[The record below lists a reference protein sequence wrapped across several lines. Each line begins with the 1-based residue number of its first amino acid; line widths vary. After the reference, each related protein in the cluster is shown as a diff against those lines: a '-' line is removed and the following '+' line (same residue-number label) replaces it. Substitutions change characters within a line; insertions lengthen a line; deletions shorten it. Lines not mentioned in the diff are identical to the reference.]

1 MAAQEA
7 AIRSR
12 RVVSLLELTLELE
25 PALRGAYLESIGR
38 QDPELKRQVLAHLQL
53 LGSGSSPADGDAT
66 TAETGLS
73 SLEIPQRV
81 GPYKIVREIGR
92 GGMSRVYLAERADQE
107 FERQVA
113 LKVIDQGLE
122 APIVHQRFLA
132 ERQILASFDCPQIA
146 KLFDGGTLPNGR
158 PYLLM
163 ELVDGVRADQYCAER
178 QLSLEER
185 LRLFRKIC
193 GAVSYAHQKLVV
205 HRDLKPSN
213 ILVTKD
219 GEPKLLDFGIAKLL
233 DPESFPLRLEE
244 ATRSH
249 FRPMTPSHASPE
261 QLLGEPITTSTDIYA
276 LGVLLFQ
283 LLTGAVPNP
292 QQDRLQRVLRERAGD
307 DVPPKPSDSL
317 ESVDSEKT
325 WSGHDRRRLARRLR
339 GDLDNIVAKA
349 LRPLPAD
356 RYASVA
362 ELDEDLRRYLD
373 GEPVRATRE
382 TPLYLAG
389 KFLRRYRL
397 PVAVAATV
405 LVLVTSFAVVTQRQA
420 RRIAEERDRANEI
433 RGFLTN
439 LIGSADSQSRKSGGV
454 SLNALL
460 DDNFKRV
467 KDRPLRDSQAQF
479 ELLELI
485 GNGYRSMELNR
496 KAVEAFS
503 LALQS
508 SGGKGLDRSRVL
520 QGLLLAA
527 GDSGQLAESLA
538 AADEAL
544 STMVDL
550 DMNSILETQA
560 NRIGTLETQGDFR
573 EAARSFRSAIF
584 LVERGP
590 ETVPEEILIS
600 LMRSRLTMTHNTSDE
615 SARIRETCDTLLT
628 ALNHSKNA
636 NGDQWS
642 AWAALERALS
652 LMGEFEEAISSH
664 RYIFQMTRETH
675 GYGLSRS
682 HPSELFAESLL
693 RKNRLLDAKAANA
706 TSLRSAK
713 QLLGLDPLSL
723 RARYQVAQVEVRE
736 GEILRSLGQIEE
748 STAILKAAIEILEP
762 MAQESSVIFVKST
775 LARAY
780 MLTGR
785 LEQARPL
792 VKLLLERGWRRPDWI
807 RLVAENGLLPDP
819 MPPPLNLDLSL
830 PPKTQAYIDSL
841 PHKPPPWH
849 TRTNL
854 PTIEE
859 ILAAEK
865 NLVGDRIP

>member
-1 MAAQEA
+1 MPTEA
-7 AIRSR
+7 TTAKNR
-12 RVVSLLELTLELE
+12 RALNLLELVLELE

-38 QDPELKRQVLAHLQL
+38 QDPELKQQILAL
-53 LGSGSSPADGDAT
+53 LRALGGQQEAEGDAT
-66 TAETGLS
+66 RAEARLS
-73 SLEIPQRV
+73 SSEMPQRV
-81 GPYKIVREIGR
+81 EPYKIVREIGR

-213 ILVTKD
+213 ILVTAE

-261 QLLGEPITTSTDIYA
+261 QLLGEPITTSTDVYA

-283 LLTGAVPNP
+283 LLTGALPNP
-292 QQDRLQRVLRERAGD
+292 QQDRLQRVLRERTGD
-307 DVPPKPSDSL
+307 EVPPKPSESLDSI
-317 ESVDSEKT
+317 EAEKM
-325 WSGHDRRRLARRLR
+325 WHGHDRRRLARRLR

-420 RRIAEERDRANEI
+420 HRIAEERDRANEI
-433 RGFLTN
+433 RSFLEN
-439 LIGSADSQSRKSGGV
+439 LIGSADTQIRRSGTVSLKDLLDEHFSQLKAESFQDSQSQYQLYELLGDGYTSLELEHRAVNAYLEALQNPRLNGTDRYKLLSKVASAAVTSGHLGETSSALERMIDSSPLLGDSNFTQALLNLAIAQITIGQFEPAANGFNWAWDSIDAADSRAETGLIVESLQLRLSLLLLVSTDRKQIRLATEDVLAVLSQTV
-454 SLNALL
+454 SDFSIWETINRSFAHWGDPENALA
-460 DDNFKRV
+460 
-467 KDRPLRDSQAQF
+467 S
-479 ELLELI
+479 
-485 GNGYRSMELNR
+485 YR
-496 KAVEAFS
+496 FS
-503 LALQS
+503 LALTNEAHDYGVQRIRFFEQFS
-508 SGGKGLDRSRVL
+508 ESLF
-520 QGLLLAA
+520 QA
-527 GDSGQLAESLA
+527 GRTAESRRASSLA
-538 AADEAL
+538 
-544 STMVDL
+544 
-550 DMNSILETQA
+550 
-560 NRIGTLETQGDFR
+560 
-573 EAARSFRSAIF
+573 
-584 LVERGP
+584 LV
-590 ETVPEEILIS
+590 
-600 LMRSRLTMTHNTSDE
+600 
-615 SARIRETCDTLLT
+615 SARKLV
-628 ALNHSKNA
+628 
-636 NGDQWS
+636 
-642 AWAALERALS
+642 
-652 LMGEFEEAISSH
+652 
-664 RYIFQMTRETH
+664 
-675 GYGLSRS
+675 
-682 HPSELFAESLL
+682 
-693 RKNRLLDAKAANA
+693 LLDPQ
-706 TSLRSAK
+706 SLRS
-713 QLLGLDPLSL
+713 
-723 RARYQVAQVEVRE
+723 RYQVAL
-736 GEILRSLGQIEE
+736 GETRTAESLQALGLGQEAKALLQ
-748 STAILKAAIEILEP
+748 SAIGILEP
-762 MAQESSVIFVKST
+762 MSRDTQIIFAKST

-780 MLTGR
+780 LLAGR
-785 LEQARPL
+785 LEEARSLMASL
-792 VKLLLERGWRRPDWI
+792 VDQGWRRPDLL
-807 RLVAENGLLPDP
+807 RLAAQKGVLPDP
-819 MPPPLNLDLSL
+819 MPPPLDLDFDL
-830 PPKTQAYIDSL
+830 PPRLRAYIDSL
-841 PHKPPPWH
+841 PHRPPPWQ
-849 TRTNL
+849 TTTDL

-859 ILAAEK
+859 ILAAEEK
-865 NLVGDRIP
+865 RLGIETSNP

>member
-1 MAAQEA
+1 MPTEA
-7 AIRSR
+7 TTAKNR
-12 RVVSLLELTLELE
+12 RALNLLELVLELE

-38 QDPELKRQVLAHLQL
+38 QDPELKLQILAL
-53 LGSGSSPADGDAT
+53 LRALGGQQEAEGDAT
-66 TAETGLS
+66 RAEARLS
-73 SLEIPQRV
+73 SSEMPQRV

-185 LRLFRKIC
+185 LRLLRKIC

-213 ILVTKD
+213 ILVTKE

-283 LLTGAVPNP
+283 LLTGAVPHP
-292 QQDRLQRVLRERAGD
+292 QQDRLQKVLRERTGD
-307 DVPPKPSDSL
+307 EVPPKPSESL
-317 ESVDSEKT
+317 ESADAEKT
-325 WSGHDRRRLARRLR
+325 WSGQDRRRLARRLR

-356 RYASVA
+356 RYSSVA
-362 ELDEDLRRYLD
+362 ELEEDLRRYLE

-405 LVLVTSFAVVTQRQA
+405 LVLVTSFAVVTKRQA
-420 RRIAEERDRANEI
+420 QRIAEERDRANEI

-439 LIGSADSQSRKSGGV
+439 LIGSADTQSRRSGSVSLKELLDENFALLKVKPFQDSQSQYQ
-454 SLNALL
+454 L
-460 DDNFKRV
+460 F
-467 KDRPLRDSQAQF
+467 
-479 ELLELI
+479 ELI
-485 GNGYRSMELNR
+485 GDGYSSLELYGR
-496 KAVEAFS
+496 AVDAYLQAMLNPNQSDTERINLLLKVGGAAAGSGRLKESEA
-503 LALQS
+503 ALQS
-508 SGGKGLDRSRVL
+508 VMEASTGTNKAKLIRTL
-520 QGLLLAA
+520 ILLANTRTTSGDFLSA
-527 GDSGQLAESLA
+527 GHFARSALNGLNLINFDSELPLLAEALNLRLSVLFTLSSDPIQIQRAIEDLLA
-538 AADEAL
+538 VLTRSEVDILNLEAVSRAIAYQGNDAVAL
-544 STMVDL
+544 SVFRFSFALKYEAHEYGVGRTRTSEQFSESLFRLGRID
-550 DMNSILETQA
+550 DARRA
-560 NRIGTLETQGDFR
+560 N
-573 EAARSFRSAIF
+573 
-584 LVERGP
+584 
-590 ETVPEEILIS
+590 
-600 LMRSRLTMTHNTSDE
+600 
-615 SARIRETCDTLLT
+615 
-628 ALNHSKNA
+628 
-636 NGDQWS
+636 
-642 AWAALERALS
+642 ALS
-652 LMGEFEEAISSH
+652 LVSARKMLALDPGSTRSRYHVASGE
-664 RYIFQMTRETH
+664 TREA
-675 GYGLSRS
+675 GILQALGMFD
-682 HPSELFAESLL
+682 E
-693 RKNRLLDAKAANA
+693 AAA
-706 TSLRSAK
+706 SLRSA
-713 QLLGLDPLSL
+713 
-723 RARYQVAQVEVRE
+723 
-736 GEILRSLGQIEE
+736 
-748 STAILKAAIEILEP
+748 TATLEP
-762 MAQESSVIFVKST
+762 MSRETEIIFAKST

-780 MLTGR
+780 ILAGR
-785 LEQARPL
+785 LDEARSL
-792 VKLLLERGWRRPDWI
+792 MKLLVDKGWRRADLL
-807 RLVAENGLLPDP
+807 RLAAQKGLLPDP
-819 MPPPLNLDLSL
+819 MPPPLDLDLSL
-830 PPKTQAYIDSL
+830 PPKVRAYVDSL
-841 PHKPPPWH
+841 PHGPPPWQ
-849 TRTNL
+849 TATNL

-859 ILAAEK
+859 ILVAEEK
-865 NLVGDRIP
+865 RLGIVAGSQF

>member
-1 MAAQEA
+1 MAAQDVEA
-7 AIRSR
+7 RNR
-12 RVVSLLELTLELE
+12 RVVNVLELTLELE
-25 PALRGAYLESIGR
+25 PALRGAYLELIGR
-38 QDPELKRQVLAHLQL
+38 QDAELKQQVLAL
-53 LGSGSSPADGDAT
+53 LRALGGQQEAEGDAT
-66 TAETGLS
+66 RAEARLS
-73 SLEIPQRV
+73 SSEIPQRV

-292 QQDRLQRVLRERAGD
+292 QLDRLQKVLRERTGD
-307 DVPPKPSDSL
+307 EVPPKPSESL

-362 ELDEDLRRYLD
+362 ELEEDLRRYLE

-382 TPLYLAG
+382 TPPYLAG

-405 LVLVTSFAVVTQRQA
+405 LGLVTSFAVVTQRQA
-420 RRIAEERDRANEI
+420 HRIAEERDRANEI
-433 RGFLTN
+433 RGFLAN
-439 LIGSADSQSRKSGGV
+439 LIGSADTQSRRAGSVSLKELLDENFALLKVRPFQDSQSQYQ
-454 SLNALL
+454 L
-460 DDNFKRV
+460 F
-467 KDRPLRDSQAQF
+467 
-479 ELLELI
+479 ELI
-485 GNGYRSMELNR
+485 GDGYTSLELFSS
-496 KAVEAFS
+496 ATEAYLQALENPKLADADRVNILFKIGTYS
-503 LALQS
+503 EATGQLEQAIAAFGDAKDSSALTGGNPGVQSLFGLANSQITSGDYTSAGNSLRLALEDLEAS
-508 SGGKGLDRSRVL
+508 NSLPELDH
-520 QGLLLAA
+520 
-527 GDSGQLAESLA
+527 LAETLQARLVITFMTSTERSEIQPA
-538 AADEAL
+538 AEDLL
-544 STMVDL
+544 SVLTRTSK
-550 DMNSILETQA
+550 NYSTW
-560 NRIGTLETQGDFR
+560 
-573 EAARSFRSAIF
+573 
-584 LVERGP
+584 
-590 ETVPEEILIS
+590 ETVS
-600 LMRSRLTMTHNTSDE
+600 
-615 SARIRETCDTLLT
+615 
-628 ALNHSKNA
+628 
-636 NGDQWS
+636 
-642 AWAALERALS
+642 RALS
-652 LMGEFEEAISSH
+652 YLEDYENALSSYCYSFALAYDSHEYSAGRTRFSEQFSEALFRLGRLSEARRASS
-664 RYIFQMTRETH
+664 
-675 GYGLSRS
+675 LSLTS
-682 HPSELFAESLL
+682 A
-693 RKNRLLDAKAANA
+693 RKMLVLDPG
-706 TSLRSAK
+706 SLRS
-713 QLLGLDPLSL
+713 
-723 RARYQVAQVEVRE
+723 RYQVALSETRE
-736 GEILRSLGQIEE
+736 AELLQALGRNQEAAVFLQ
-748 STAILKAAIEILEP
+748 SAIETLEP
-762 MAQESSVIFVKST
+762 MSRETQIVFAKST
-775 LARAY
+775 LVRAY
-780 MLTGR
+780 ILSGR
-785 LEQARPL
+785 FDDARPL
-792 VKLLLERGWRRPDWI
+792 MAHLLATGWRRPDTL
-807 RLVAENGLLPDP
+807 RLAAGTGVLPHP
-819 MPPPLNLDLSL
+819 MPPPLALDLSL
-830 PPKTQAYIDSL
+830 PPKLRAFIDSL
-841 PHKPPPWH
+841 PKVSRPWH
-849 TRTNL
+849 TATKL

-859 ILAAEK
+859 VLAAEEK
-865 NLVGDRIP
+865 RLGIETRDP